1 MATSIL
7 ITIPAITPI
16 TTPLVESFVVDEP
29 DAVDITD
36 IDETTERK
44 DGVEKDVDGVDV
56 AGVDNEMD
64 VNGKNDDGLT
74 DVRGMD
80 MTGMEIKEIDIM
92 SVEWMLKK

>member
-44 DGVEKDVDGVDV
+44 DGVEKDVDGVD
-56 AGVDNEMD
+56 NEMD